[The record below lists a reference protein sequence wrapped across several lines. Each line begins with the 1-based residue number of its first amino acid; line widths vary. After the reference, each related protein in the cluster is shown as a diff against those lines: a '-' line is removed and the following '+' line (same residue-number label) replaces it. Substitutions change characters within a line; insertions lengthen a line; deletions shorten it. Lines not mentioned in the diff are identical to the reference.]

1 MTARPSRVYGLA
13 ACRACYA
20 RDVDHEPT
28 GATKTDMLPFHRGR
42 KILRQ
47 TGEDRGPRFG
57 AEHARDQA
65 EIRCT
70 SCGAASWTLS
80 RQAIEDAKAKNEGR
94 ALAELPALRPLV
106 EDVRG

>member
-1 MTARPSRVYGLA
+1 MSARPSRVYGLA

-20 RDVDHEPT
+20 VNVDHEVT
-28 GATKTDMLPFHRGR
+28 GATKTELLPFHKGR
-42 KILRQ
+42 KVLRE

-57 AEHARDQA
+57 QEHAREFA

-70 SCGAASWTLS
+70 ACGAASWTLAT
-80 RQAIEDAKAKNEGR
+80 QAIADAKAKNEGR